1 VKLSLDAGINC
12 NDKNLKAIATARKET
27 IMIQMFAPDYHI
39 DECLDQIRQ
48 CLERGWAGQG
58 FKTLEFE
65 EAWKKYTGL
74 PYAHF
79 VITATAGLNM
89 SVELL
94 KDKYGWKEQ
103 DEIISTPLTF
113 VATNNAILRNHMKV
127 VFADVDDTL
136 CLEQTDVERKI
147 TDRTRAVIYVGLGG
161 NIGNYYSIVEICRK
175 HNLKLI
181 LDAAHMAGTKVEGII
196 PGKEADVVVY
206 SFHVTKNL
214 TTADGGMVCFQ
225 DAELDDK
232 LRKLAWNGIDTT
244 MSPAKYDRHY
254 KWKQNITKV
263 ADANNGNSIMAA
275 IGIAQMPYLDKENEK
290 RRAVAGWYDE
300 ALQGIQEVK
309 FVRIPDNCESARW
322 LYQVIVDHSR
332 DELMEYLQSKKIG
345 CALHYLD
352 NTEYPMYGKQN
363 GICKNATYYSDHIVS
378 LPCHT
383 KITKEDVRTIASEI
397 KLFYAGRNL
406 ADV

>member
-1 VKLSLDAGINC
+1 
-12 NDKNLKAIATARKET
+12 
-27 IMIQMFAPDYHI
+27 MFAPEYHV

-48 CLERGWAGQG
+48 CLEKGWTGQG

-65 EAWKKYTGL
+65 EAWKKYTGF
-74 PYAHF
+74 PHAHL

-94 KDKYGWKEQ
+94 KDKYGWKED
-103 DEIISTPLTF
+103 DEIISTPLTY
-113 VATNNAILRNHMKV
+113 VATNNAILRNSMKV

-136 CLEQTDVERKI
+136 CLDPADVERKI
-147 TDRTRAVIYVGLGG
+147 TDRTKAVIYVGLGG

-175 HNLKLI
+175 HNLKLV
-181 LDAAHMAGTKVEGII
+181 LDAAHMAGTRVDGAI
-196 PGKEADVVVY
+196 PGKEADVVIY

-214 TTADGGMVCFQ
+214 TTADGGMVCFP

-232 LRKLAWNGIDTT
+232 LRKLAWNGIDSTT
-244 MSPAKYDRHY
+244 SPAKYKKHY

-275 IGIAQMPYLDKENEK
+275 IGIAQLPYMDMENEK
-290 RRAVAGWYDE
+290 RRTVAGWYDE
-300 ALQGIQEVK
+300 ALHGIREVK

-322 LYQVIVDHSR
+322 LYQVIVEHSR
-332 DELMEYLQSKKIG
+332 DELMEYLQSKQIG

-352 NTEYPMYGKQN
+352 NTEYPMYADQN
-363 GICKNATYYSDHIVS
+363 GICKNAAYYSDHIVS
-378 LPCHT
+378 LPCHLKMT
-383 KITKEDVRTIASEI
+383 QEDVRTVAAEI
-397 KLFYAGRNL
+397 KSFYAGGN
-406 ADV
+406 